1 MGYAFEKLPQLV
13 DARKTIPKKG
23 TYSKRTSS
31 ITHRV
36 WHHSLTK
43 KHLAG
48 SVAEAFARYHISLGW
63 PGVGYAFIIE
73 PQNIINTRNGK
84 RARIVWANDIDQ
96 RTYHVGNSNQY
107 ALGICVAGDYRSDKL
122 DDATKASISELHS
135 ALVADRIGSQDKS
148 HHEMP
153 GYSWKACC
161 VFNYKEAFR
170 FLDKQSKPASVPGTY
185 KIQEGDTFW
194 GIANNIDGITVED
207 LIAANPGVE
216 PTKLRIG
223 QVINLGKAK
232 NAYTRKPSEPKK
244 PQSAYKYPLPNGVW
258 SRRRHSN
265 RYYKEVEQIQRA
277 LAAVHFYPD
286 KGAKNNGV
294 DGYYGPK
301 TEDAVRRFQMVYLP
315 YEVDGVYGPNTRKK
329 LKAVLK
335 SKGY

>member
-63 PGVGYAFIIE
+63 PGVGYHFIIE
-73 PQNIINTRNGK
+73 PKNVVNTPDGK
-84 RARIVWANDIDQ
+84 RARIVYANDIDR

-107 ALGICVAGDYRSDKL
+107 SLGICVAGDYRTDKL
-122 DDATKASISELHS
+122 DDATKASIDELHA
-135 ALVADRIGSQDKS
+135 ALVADRIGNQDKS

-161 VFNYKEAFR
+161 VYNYKEAFR
-170 FLDKQSKPASVPGTY
+170 FLDKQTKPRKAPATY

-194 GIANNIDGITVED
+194 GIANNMDGITVED
-207 LIAANPGVE
+207 LIAANPDVE
-216 PTKLRIG
+216 PTKLRVG
-223 QVINLGKAK
+223 QIINLGKAK
-232 NAYTRKPSEPKK
+232 NAYTRKPNEPKK
-244 PQSAYKYPLPNGVW
+244 SQEHYRFPLPSGIL
-258 SRRRHSN
+258 RRGDRGN
-265 RYYKEVEQIQRA
+265 EVKQLQRA
-277 LAAVHFYPD
+277 LAAVYFFPD
-286 KGAKNNGV
+286 RNAPENGV
-294 DGYYGPK
+294 DGIFGPK
-301 TEDAVRRFQMVYLP
+301 TEDAVRRFQSVYLP
-315 YEVDGVYGPNTRKK
+315 YEVDGIYGPNTRKK
-329 LKAVLK
+329 LQAVLK